1 MELYQTLAQTRLCI
15 IYVCLC
21 DACYGVLHALVYKEE
36 HLKRPVFHLSFRTA
50 LAQVCATHFVL
61 AVCVSCAV
69 LLLLETPYTNTN
81 TRMQNVVRTV
91 RS

>member
-1 MELYQTLAQTRLCI
+1 MELYQSLAQTRLCNI
-15 IYVCLC
+15 CVCLC

-36 HLKRPVFHLSFRTA
+36 HLMRPVFHLGFRTA

-69 LLLLETPYTNTN
+69 SHTNVLTGHVSYSAIH
-81 TRMQNVVRTV
+81 VVLA
-91 RS
+91 